1 MSENIPPPFTPPK
14 KPSTKAL
21 GKRPMTE
28 AQLVSHYAKQPKLA
42 DDSDDEDFKRM
53 HGVPVIPP
61 DIHPHVP
68 TIVLNATPLVHT
80 NQTLNNTVDITEG
93 VLDADDLNS
102 IYGDGIND
110 AATDLPDDD
119 IEEYELFGEGAD
131 IDDVV
136 HEIDVAVSMDP
147 DDAYDSNT
155 AGMDAEELQAYNIA
169 KQQLVNMLG
178 LTEGEAREEL
188 GKRDDISGGR
198 AW

>member
-28 AQLVSHYAKQPKLA
+28 AQLVFHYAKQPKFA

-61 DIHPHVP
+61 DIQPHVP
-68 TIVLNATPLVHT
+68 SIVLHATPLLQT
-80 NQTLNNTVDITEG
+80 NQTLNKTVDLTEG
-93 VLDADDLNS
+93 FLDADDLNS
-102 IYGDGIND
+102 IYGDDVNDTGTDMPND
-110 AATDLPDDD
+110 A
-119 IEEYELFGEGAD
+119 IEEYNLFGEGDD

-136 HEIDVAVSMDP
+136 HDIEVAVKMDP
-147 DDAYDSNT
+147 DDAYDPNT
-155 AGMDAEELQAYNIA
+155 AGMDTGELQAYNIA
-169 KQQLVNMLG
+169 KEQLVNMLG
-178 LTEGEAREEL
+178 LTEVEAREEL
-188 GKRDDISGGR
+188 GRRDEISGGR